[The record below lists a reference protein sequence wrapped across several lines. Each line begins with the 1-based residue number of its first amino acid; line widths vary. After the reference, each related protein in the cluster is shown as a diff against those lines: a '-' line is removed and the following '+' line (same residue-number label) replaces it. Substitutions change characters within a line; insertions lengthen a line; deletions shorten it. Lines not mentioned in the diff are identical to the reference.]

1 MIGAVAS
8 ASVVIIPGI
17 QAASAIDVPT
27 SNVMII
33 LNEKIYESISSA
45 YKALRIILEEN
56 NEHKKHFYLSKIT
69 PYDFIIP
76 AVQNKARKV
85 PKATNHPYPPS
96 GGMNTSLISS
106 SSTSIA

>member
-1 MIGAVAS
+1 MIPVALNMAPTAVTYLQLNRWHSALVIGAVAS

-56 NEHKKHFYLSKIT
+56 NEHKNIFTY
-69 PYDFIIP
+69 
-76 AVQNKARKV
+76 QR
-85 PKATNHPYPPS
+85 
-96 GGMNTSLISS
+96 
-106 SSTSIA
+106 

>member
-1 MIGAVAS
+1 MIPVALNMAPTAVTYLQLNRWHNALVIGAVAS

-45 YKALRIILEEN
+45 YKALRIISEILTVLEEN
-56 NEHKKHFYLSKIT
+56 NEHKNIFTY
-69 PYDFIIP
+69 
-76 AVQNKARKV
+76 QR
-85 PKATNHPYPPS
+85 
-96 GGMNTSLISS
+96 
-106 SSTSIA
+106 